1 MEEREVSGERGEV
14 IESTEQERIQ
24 NEEEVF
30 ILTFMPLGT
39 KAHYCIHKELMTG
52 TSVTRHSRI

>member
-1 MEEREVSGERGEV
+1 MGDGERGEV

-24 NEEEVF
+24 NEEEVS

-52 TSVTRHSRI
+52 TVTRHSCI

>member
-1 MEEREVSGERGEV
+1 MEERDVSGERGEV

-24 NEEEVF
+24 NEEEVS

-52 TSVTRHSRI
+52 TVTRHSCI

>member
-1 MEEREVSGERGEV
+1 MSGERGEV

-24 NEEEVF
+24 NEEEVS

-52 TSVTRHSRI
+52 TVTRHSRI